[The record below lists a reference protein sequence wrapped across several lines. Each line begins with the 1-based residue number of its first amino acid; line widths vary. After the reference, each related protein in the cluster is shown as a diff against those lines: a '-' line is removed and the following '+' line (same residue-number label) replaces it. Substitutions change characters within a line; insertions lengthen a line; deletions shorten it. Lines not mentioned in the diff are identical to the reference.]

1 MDASARI
8 NASRRRAFLA
18 ALGLCV
24 AFLGGAQERNPFDL
38 TPRLDLPPAQEAPM
52 AVADTGNPFDLIAPS
67 VVAAARP
74 AGTKAVPPAVARPQ
88 PSANVEAILQRIK
101 LVAVLGSLLL
111 FTILLTLLRSFFG
124 YAYKAF
130 LNDNFLSQLQRKSE
144 GRGALPYYLF
154 YGWALLNV
162 GFFFFLLNRYYGV
175 STGLSGWLELAA
187 CIVLAVGLFL
197 AKHLALNLLAA
208 VFPIQK
214 EVRLYSFTIIIFTMI
229 LGVFLLLANMLIAYA
244 PETYTTALVY
254 AAYGGIVLLYSFS
267 ALRGAI
273 IGQQFIY
280 AHLFH
285 FLLYICAIE
294 IAPVIVLAK
303 WIKDLA
309 GA

>member
-1 MDASARI
+1 M
-8 NASRRRAFLA
+8 
-18 ALGLCV
+18 
-24 AFLGGAQERNPFDL
+24 
-38 TPRLDLPPAQEAPM
+38 
-52 AVADTGNPFDLIAPS
+52 
-67 VVAAARP
+67 
-74 AGTKAVPPAVARPQ
+74 
-88 PSANVEAILQRIK
+88 
-101 LVAVLGSLLL
+101 AVLGSLLL

-254 AAYGGIVLLYSFS
+254 AAYGGIVLLYSFR